1 MKKNKAL
8 ALCLGIGLSF
18 AVSGAWGGESENGD
32 KLYLRY
38 CGSCHGIEAKG
49 DGPVAKH
56 LTIKP
61 PDLTQL
67 RKKNKGVFPL
77 NRVMSAIDGT
87 RAVRTHGESMMP
99 VWGEVFEKFDPKGKD
114 HGQTRIKVKL
124 IAEHLATLQR

>member
-8 ALCLGIGLSF
+8 ALCLGIGLSC
-18 AVSGAWGGESENGD
+18 AASGAWGSEAEKGAA
-32 KLYLRY
+32 LYLRY
-38 CGSCHGIEAKG
+38 CGSCHGLDAKG
-49 DGPVAKH
+49 DGPVVKH

-87 RAVRTHGESMMP
+87 RAVRTHGESLMP

-114 HGQTRIKVKL
+114 SGQSQTKVKL
-124 IAEHLATLQR
+124 IADYLSTHQR